1 MAEQTTGRTESLPPE
16 YYRQF
21 MAGVPGANIPGILP
35 MLNQDLVNKL
45 QGIGVAGANPYT
57 YQGQRI
63 ADFTPAEQ
71 MAMRMTAENVG
82 SYQPYFD
89 EAAGMARLW

>member
-1 MAEQTTGRTESLPPE
+1 VVT
-16 YYRQF
+16 
-21 MAGVPGANIPGILP
+21 
-35 MLNQDLVNKL
+35 
-45 QGIGVAGANPYT
+45 PYS

-71 MAMRMTAENVG
+71 MAMRMSAENVG

-89 EAAGMARLW
+89 EAAGLARQGYGDARSSAIEGQGFYASRCSTEGAAGLGEAQGLLRQVPGIAQRRNV